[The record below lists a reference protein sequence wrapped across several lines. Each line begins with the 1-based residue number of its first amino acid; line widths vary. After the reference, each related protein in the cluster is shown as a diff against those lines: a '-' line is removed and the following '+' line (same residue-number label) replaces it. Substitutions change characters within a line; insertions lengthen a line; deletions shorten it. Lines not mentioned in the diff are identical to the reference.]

1 MNRKQRPPQ
10 NDAKKR
16 IGPILRALD
25 KAYPNARTALAYRN
39 PFELLIATILSAQST
54 DETVNR
60 VTPVLFARFP
70 DARALAA
77 ADPAEVERIVY
88 PTGFFRQKTKS
99 IIAAARA
106 LVEKFSGEVPP
117 RIEDLVTLPG
127 VGRKT
132 ANVVLANCW
141 PRPASD
147 HGIFV
152 DTHVARVSGRL
163 ELTKSEDPEQI
174 ERDLCELVPQS
185 KWAVFP
191 HQLIF
196 LGRGPCNA
204 RNPRHEECP
213 LLQWCP
219 TGRKEI
225 GAGGP
230 SARRGGSK
238 TRRVR
243 SSKPGVARPLPPEP
257 AHSGQQRRQAPHRAR

>member
-1 MNRKQRPPQ
+1 MKRRRRLPPNEAQ
-10 NDAKKR
+10 KR

-54 DETVNR
+54 DETINR
-60 VTPVLFARFP
+60 VTPILFAHLP

-77 ADPAEVERIVY
+77 ADPAEVEQIVY

-106 LVEKFSGEVPP
+106 LVEKFGGEVPP
-117 RIEDLVTLPG
+117 RLEDLVTLPG

-152 DTHVARVSGRL
+152 DTHVARVSRRL
-163 ELTKSEDPEQI
+163 ELTKSEDPEEI
-174 ERDLCELVPQS
+174 EQDLCALVPES

-196 LGRGPCNA
+196 LGRGLCNA

-219 TGRKEI
+219 TGRSEL
-225 GAGGP
+225 GAGGLP
-230 SARRGGSK
+230 SRRGESK
-238 TRRVR
+238 TRRIR
-243 SSKPGVARPLPPEP
+243 SRTAR
-257 AHSGQQRRQAPHRAR
+257 RRAGART

>member
-1 MNRKQRPPQ
+1 MKRRPQ
-10 NDAKKR
+10 SRSSDAKER
-16 IGPILRALD
+16 LGPILRALD
-25 KAYPNARTALAYRN
+25 KAYPRARTALAYRT

-70 DARALAA
+70 DAQALAA
-77 ADPAEVERIVY
+77 ADPAEVERIIY
-88 PTGFFRQKTKS
+88 PTGFYRQKTKT

-106 LVEKFSGEVPP
+106 LVEKFGGEVPR

-141 PRPASD
+141 PRPASN

-152 DTHVARVSGRL
+152 DTHVSRVSRRL
-163 ELTKSEDPEQI
+163 ELTKSDDPEEI
-174 ERDLCELVPQS
+174 EQDLCALVPES

-191 HQLIF
+191 HQLVL

-204 RNPRHEECP
+204 RAPRHEECP
-213 LLQWCP
+213 ILQWCP
-219 TGRKEI
+219 TGRDAL

-230 SARRGGSK
+230 SARRGGRK
-238 TRRVR
+238 APGTR
-243 SSKPGVARPLPPEP
+243 SGPAR
-257 AHSGQQRRQAPHRAR
+257 RRASARA